1 MKLRKFAAAALLLAT
16 LGSAAAEPPKRE
28 LRSIWMAA
36 MGIDWPRGSAAV
48 GTSASA
54 QATAK
59 ADLIEYIEN
68 FKRHNFN
75 GICLQVRPLAD
86 ALYRSSLEPWSASVS
101 GTRGVDPGWDPLAF
115 AVEECHKRGMEIYAW
130 INPFR
135 INNTGG
141 QYSTDFDKEWREKGW
156 ELKSGNWTI
165 FNPALPEAR
174 QHCYDVIREI
184 YTNYAIDG
192 VIFDD
197 YFYPG
202 DHLTEGSSAGDY
214 KLWQDAKSGL
224 SIADWRRRNVN
235 EVVAEIYEMIQRD
248 RPDMHY
254 GIGPAGTAG
263 KSASKHGVK
272 PPTAGY
278 DWQYDEIYA
287 DPLAWLHEGTIDFIS
302 PQIYWPRKSSSP
314 FTPIAEWWQYVADH
328 FGRHNYISM
337 ASYRVSEELFGGNN
351 EDGGW
356 SEFVAQV
363 EIGRE
368 LAQSKTSGQV
378 YFSAAHFDG
387 PVAWGLGDW
396 LENKVYQRPSLIP
409 PLDWKEHVTYT
420 APTGGKLDGRTISW
434 DATAKPREN
443 TIMRY
448 TVYAVPLSTSIDDA
462 MSADGDGIDGKYLV
476 DVTYEPSYTLSEELS
491 QHHWYA
497 VCVYDGYGFEH
508 APATI
513 NYSGE
518 RSQATRLIAP
528 ADNSTVDWDAELSW
542 TPVAGATYIVEVSDT
557 PDFRTLRY
565 SFADLTDA
573 NVTVDLSDTRDGQ
586 TLYWRVA
593 VCEPD
598 KLYNYTGP
606 GSFICPKRTVG
617 DKANVIT
624 PADGTRI
631 DATEVTVTWSPV
643 KYAESYHLEI
653 ARPGNFDYPIFSANI
668 AAPAT
673 SYDLN
678 TAVIGSG
685 EFECRVFAHGR
696 RFLSSES
703 DRSAFEVDEAPVGST
718 EQGYAV
724 TTDAGYSE
732 RLAGIDVE
740 STWYRSTSSGPSAL
754 AFEGDGSQ
762 HRSMAANRD
771 FVYITGR
778 SADKADADIYLR
790 QYNAATGEHVRD
802 IALTGATALNS
813 TLPCNQVVFDSAG
826 HLCVI
831 NQTNAVSTRPLSVCT
846 VNMATGELTEIAE
859 AKGSGPTHRRVD
871 YAAVYG
877 DVTSG
882 EFYIFAVIS
891 TRNAMLLWKV
901 EDGEATLVSSTVAK
915 EFSGSTANFGAGA
928 RLLPVD
934 ESRCYV
940 DHANGTA
947 SLYDFTTGELVTKLT
962 ATPASAVTTDNGMA
976 LFNLN
981 GYDYVAYNTGAA
993 AKGST
998 VAIAALGQN
1007 SAHDYSAMA
1016 HLCTLPRTPMG
1027 TIDKAE
1033 NSAPVEAVAIDPY
1046 TVRLYF
1052 YSPGNG
1058 LACYTVRDN
1067 TGGVADVAAD
1077 AETAIRVSGL
1087 EVILSRPAASVRAYT
1102 VTGMLAAEATDADCL
1117 TLPAAGT
1124 YLVTADGVS
1133 RLVMAK

>member
-1 MKLRKFAAAALLLAT
+1 MKLRKIAAAALLLAT
-16 LGSAAAEPPKRE
+16 LAGPAADPPKRE
-28 LRSIWMAA
+28 FRSIWMAA
-36 MGIDWPRGSAAV
+36 MGIDWPHKDYIGDE
-48 GTSASA
+48 
-54 QATAK
+54 AK
-59 ADLIEYIEN
+59 SKEAFIEYIEN
-68 FKRHNFN
+68 FKRHGFN
-75 GICLQVRPLAD
+75 NICLQVRPLAD

-115 AVEECHKRGMEIYAW
+115 AVEECHKRGLEIYAW

-135 INNTGG
+135 INKEGTVYNTP
-141 QYSTDFDKEWREKGW
+141 FDQEWREKGW

-174 QHCYDVIREI
+174 QHCYDVIREV

-202 DHLTEGSSAGDY
+202 DPLTEGPSAGDY
-214 KLWQDAKSGL
+214 QLWTAAKAELESDI

-235 EVVAEIYEMIQRD
+235 EVVAAIYEMIQRD
-248 RPDMHY
+248 RPDMRY

-263 KSASKHGVK
+263 KSSAQHGVK
-272 PPTAGY
+272 PPTAGL
-278 DWQYDEIYA
+278 DWQYDDIYA

-302 PQIYWPRKSSSP
+302 PQIYWPRKGTSSP

-337 ASYRVSEELFGGNN
+337 ASYRVSEELFGGNCA
-351 EDGGW
+351 EGGW

-363 EIGRE
+363 EIGRD
-368 LAQSKTSGQV
+368 LAPKTSGQV

-387 PVAWGLGDW
+387 PSAMGLGDW
-396 LENKVYQRPSLIP
+396 LEDKVYQRPSLIP
-409 PLDWKEHVTYT
+409 TLDWKEHDTYS
-420 APTGGKLDGRTISW
+420 APSGGKFDGHTISW
-434 DATAKPREN
+434 DAVAKPREN

-448 TVYAVPLSTSIDDA
+448 TVYAIPLSTSLEEA
-462 MSADGDGIDGKYLV
+462 RSADGDGIDGRYLV
-476 DVTYEPSYTLSEELS
+476 DVSYDTSYTLSDELCKR
-491 QHHWYA
+491 HWYA
-497 VCVYDGYGFEH
+497 VCAYDGYGFEY

-513 NYSGE
+513 NYSDE
-518 RSQATRLIAP
+518 RAQTTTLLSP
-528 ADNSTVDWDAELSW
+528 ADNAIADWDTELSW
-542 TPVAGATYIVEVSDT
+542 SPVAGAEYIVETSDT
-557 PDFRTLRY
+557 QDFKNLRHN
-565 SFADLTDA
+565 FTDITDTK
-573 NVTVDLSDTRDGQ
+573 VTVDLSDTRDGQ

-593 VCEPD
+593 VCQPG
-598 KLYNYTGP
+598 KLYSYTDAAR
-606 GSFICPKRTVG
+606 FVCPTRTRG
-617 DKANVIT
+617 DKPAIT
-624 PADGTRI
+624 SPVSGAHIDGS
-631 DATEVTVTWSPV
+631 EVTVSWNPV
-643 KYAESYHLEI
+643 KYAERYYVEI
-653 ARPGNFDYPIFSANI
+653 ARPDDFENPVYGAYVSA
-668 AAPAT
+668 PET
-673 SYDLN
+673 SLKVN

-685 EFECRVFAHGR
+685 EFECRIFAHGR
-696 RFLSSES
+696 RFLSVES
-703 DRSAFEVDEAPVGST
+703 DKVGFEVGEPPVGTT

-740 STWYRSTSSGPSAL
+740 STWYRSTSSGASAI

-771 FVYITGR
+771 FVYITER
-778 SADKADADIYLR
+778 SADKADADISLR

-802 IALTGATALNS
+802 ITLTGATEQVS
-813 TLPCNQVVFDSAG
+813 ILPCNQVVFDSRG

-831 NQTNAVSTRPLSVCT
+831 NQTGSVAMRPLTVSL
-846 VNMATGELTEIAE
+846 VNMATGELTEVAQ
-859 AKGSGPTHRRVD
+859 AKGSGPTHRTVD
-871 YAAVYG
+871 YAAIYG

-891 TRNAMLLWKV
+891 SRNVLLRWKV
-901 EDGEATLVSSTVAK
+901 VDGEATLTDSNVTK
-915 EFSGSTANFGAGA
+915 EFSGSTANFGTGP

-934 ESRCYV
+934 ETRCYV

-947 SLYDFTTGELVTKLT
+947 SLYDFTTGKLVTSLA
-962 ATPASAVTTDNGMA
+962 ATPASAVNTDNGMA

-993 AKGST
+993 ATGST
-998 VAIAALGQN
+998 MAIAALGQN
-1007 SAHDYSAMA
+1007 SAHNYSSMA

-1027 TIDKAE
+1027 IMDNAV
-1033 NSAPVEAVAIDPY
+1033 NSVPVEAVAIDNN
-1046 TVRLYF
+1046 TVRLYM

-1067 TGGVADVAAD
+1067 TGGVADIAAD
-1077 AETAIRVSGL
+1077 ADTDIRVSGL
-1087 EVILSRPAASVRAYT
+1087 QVILSRAAASVKAYT
-1102 VTGMLAAEATDADCL
+1102 VTGMLVASASDADTL

-1124 YLVTADGVS
+1124 YLVTADGTS
-1133 RLVMAK
+1133 RMLIAR

>member
-1 MKLRKFAAAALLLAT
+1 MKLRKLAAAALLLAT
-16 LGSAAAEPPKRE
+16 LAGQAADPPKRE
-28 LRSIWMAA
+28 FRSIWMAA
-36 MGIDWPRGSAAV
+36 MGIDWPYKYDIGDETKSKAAF
-48 GTSASA
+48 
-54 QATAK
+54 
-59 ADLIEYIEN
+59 IEYVET
-68 FKRHNFN
+68 FKRHRFN
-75 GICLQVRPLAD
+75 GICVQVRPLAD

-278 DWQYDEIYA
+278 DWQYDDIYA

-302 PQIYWPRKSSSP
+302 PQIYWPRKGSSP

-351 EDGGW
+351 ADGGW

-368 LAQSKTSGQV
+368 LAPSTSGQV

-387 PVAWGLGDW
+387 PVAYGLGDW
-396 LENKVYQRPSLIP
+396 LEDKVYQRPALIP

-420 APTGGKLDGRTISW
+420 APTGGKFDGRTISW

-448 TVYAVPLSTSIDDA
+448 TVYAVPLSTSFEEA
-462 MSADGDGIDGKYLV
+462 RSADGDGIDGKYLV

-491 QHHWYA
+491 KRHWYA
-497 VCVYDGYGFEH
+497 VCVYDGYGFEYE
-508 APATI
+508 PATI

-528 ADNSTVDWDAELSW
+528 ADGETAAWDVELSW
-542 TPVAGATYIVEVSDT
+542 APVAGAEYIVETSDD
-557 PDFRTLRY
+557 PEFKTLRH
-565 SFADLTDA
+565 SFIGITDTKVTADL
-573 NVTVDLSDTRDGQ
+573 SETRDSQ

-593 VCEPD
+593 VCEPG
-598 KLYNYTGP
+598 KLYSYTKP
-606 GSFICPKRTVG
+606 ASFTCPRRTVG
-617 DKANVIT
+617 DKADVIT
-624 PADGTRI
+624 PADGSHI
-631 DATEVTVTWSPV
+631 DGTEVAVSWRPV
-643 KYAESYHLEI
+643 KYAERYYVEI
-653 ARPGNFDYPIFSANI
+653 ARPDDFYNPVYGEYVS
-668 AAPAT
+668 APAT
-673 SYDLN
+673 SLKVN
-678 TAVIGSG
+678 TAIIGSG
-685 EFECRVFAHGR
+685 SFECRVFAHGR

-703 DRSAFEVDEAPVGST
+703 DRSAFEVGEAPVGST

-771 FVYITGR
+771 FVYIAGR
-778 SADKADADIYLR
+778 TADKGDADTYLR

-802 IALTGATALNS
+802 IALTGESFHAS
-813 TLPCNQVVFDSAG
+813 VLPCNQITFDSRG

-831 NQTNAVSTRPLSVCT
+831 NESGAVSTRPLSVCT
-846 VNMATGELTEIAE
+846 VNMATGELTEVAQ
-859 AKGSGPTHRRVD
+859 AKGSGPAHRRVD

-1027 TIDKAE
+1027 TMDKAE

>member
-1 MKLRKFAAAALLLAT
+1 MKLRKLAAAALLLAT
-16 LGSAAAEPPKRE
+16 LAGQAADPPKRE
-28 LRSIWMAA
+28 FRSIWMAA
-36 MGIDWPRGSAAV
+36 MGIDWPYKYDIGDETKSKAAF
-48 GTSASA
+48 
-54 QATAK
+54 
-59 ADLIEYIEN
+59 IEYVET
-68 FKRHNFN
+68 FKRHRFN
-75 GICLQVRPLAD
+75 GICVQVRPLAD

-115 AVEECHKRGMEIYAW
+115 AVEECHKRGLEVYAW

-135 INNTGG
+135 INKDGT
-141 QYSTDFDKEWREKGW
+141 QYDTPFDKEWREKGW

-202 DHLTEGSSAGDY
+202 DPLTEGSNAGDY
-214 KLWQDAKSGL
+214 QQWKDAKSGL

-278 DWQYDEIYA
+278 DWQYDDIYA

-302 PQIYWPRKSSSP
+302 PQIYWPRKGSSP

-351 EDGGW
+351 ADGGW

-368 LAQSKTSGQV
+368 LAPSTSGQV

-387 PVAWGLGDW
+387 PVAYGLGDW
-396 LENKVYQRPSLIP
+396 LEDKVYQRPALIP

-420 APTGGKLDGRTISW
+420 APTGGKFDGRTICW

-448 TVYAVPLSTSIDDA
+448 TVYAVPLSTSFEEA
-462 MSADGDGIDGKYLV
+462 RSADGDGIDGKYLV
-476 DVTYEPSYTLSEELS
+476 DVTYEPSYTLSDELS
-491 QHHWYA
+491 KRHWYA
-497 VCVYDGYGFEH
+497 VCVYDGYGFEYE
-508 APATI
+508 PATI

-528 ADNSTVDWDAELSW
+528 ADGETAAWDVELSW
-542 TPVAGATYIVEVSDT
+542 APVAGAEYIVETSDD
-557 PDFRTLRY
+557 PEFKTLRH
-565 SFADLTDA
+565 SFIGITDTKVTADL
-573 NVTVDLSDTRDGQ
+573 SETRDSQ

-593 VCEPD
+593 VCEPG
-598 KLYNYTGP
+598 KLYSYTKP
-606 GSFICPKRTVG
+606 ASFTCPRRTVG
-617 DKANVIT
+617 DKADVIT
-624 PADGTRI
+624 PADGSHI
-631 DATEVTVTWSPV
+631 DGNEVAISWKPV
-643 KYAESYHLEI
+643 KYAERYYVEI
-653 ARPGNFDYPIFSANI
+653 ARPDDFYNPVYGEYVS
-668 AAPAT
+668 APAT
-673 SYDLN
+673 SLKVN

-685 EFECRVFAHGR
+685 SFECRVFAHGR

-703 DRSAFEVDEAPVGST
+703 DRSAFEVGEAPVGST

-740 STWYRSTSSGPSAL
+740 STWYRSTSSGPSAI

-771 FVYITGR
+771 FVYIAGR
-778 SADKADADIYLR
+778 TADKGDADTYLR

-802 IALTGATALNS
+802 IALTGEPFHAS
-813 TLPCNQVVFDSAG
+813 VLPCNQITFDSRG

-831 NQTNAVSTRPLSVCT
+831 NESGAVSTRPLSVCT
-846 VNMATGELTEIAE
+846 VNMATGELTEVAQ
-859 AKGSGPTHRRVD
+859 AKGSGPAHRRVD

-947 SLYDFTTGELVTKLT
+947 SLYDFSTGELVTKLV

-1027 TIDKAE
+1027 TMDKAE

-1058 LACYTVRDN
+1058 LACYTIRDN

-1087 EVILSRPAASVRAYT
+1087 EVLLSRPAASVRAYT

>member
-16 LGSAAAEPPKRE
+16 LGSSAAEPPKRE
-28 LRSIWMAA
+28 FRSIWMAA
-36 MGIDWPRGSAAV
+36 MGIDWPRGSSAV
-48 GTSASA
+48 GTSESA
-54 QATAK
+54 QANAK
-59 ADLIEYIEN
+59 AALIEYIEN

-115 AVEECHKRGMEIYAW
+115 AVEECHKRGLEIYAW

-141 QYSTDFDKEWREKGW
+141 VYDTDFDKEWREKGW

-202 DHLTEGSSAGDY
+202 DHLTEASSAGDY
-214 KLWQDAKSGL
+214 KLWQEAKSGL

-263 KSASKHGVK
+263 KSSALHGVK
-272 PPTAGY
+272 APTAGY
-278 DWQYDEIYA
+278 DWQYDDIYA

-302 PQIYWPRKSSSP
+302 PQIYWPRNSSSSP

-351 EDGGW
+351 ADGGW

-363 EIGRE
+363 QIGRE
-368 LAQSKTSGQV
+368 LAPNTSGQV

-387 PVAWGLGDW
+387 PSAWGLGDW
-396 LENKVYQRPSLIP
+396 LEEKVYQNPALIP
-409 PLDWKEHVTYT
+409 PLDWKEHVTYS
-420 APTGGKLDGRTISW
+420 APAGARLEGCTLSW
-434 DATAKPREN
+434 DAMAKPREN

-448 TVYAVPLSTSIDDA
+448 TVYAIPLSTSYEEV
-462 MSADGDGIDGKYLV
+462 MGEDGIDGKYLL
-476 DVTYEPSYTLSEELS
+476 DVTYEPSYTLTKEQSE
-491 QHHWYA
+491 HHWYA

-508 APATI
+508 TPATI
-513 NYSGE
+513 NYTGE
-518 RSQATRLIAP
+518 RSQATTLIAP
-528 ADNSTVDWDAELSW
+528 ADKATVDWDADLSW
-542 TPVAGATYIVEVSDT
+542 TPVAGARYIVEVSDT
-557 PDFRTLRY
+557 PDFKSVRY
-565 SFADLTDA
+565 SFEDLTEP
-573 NVTVDLSDTRDGQ
+573 NVTVDLSDARDGQ

-593 VCEPD
+593 VCETD
-598 KLYNYTGP
+598 KLYNYTEP
-606 GSFICPKRTVG
+606 SSFIAPVRTEGEKPV
-617 DKANVIT
+617 VVT
-624 PADGTRI
+624 PDAGAHIDGS
-631 DATEVTVTWSPV
+631 EVTVSWNHV
-643 KYAESYHLEI
+643 KYAERYYVEI
-653 ARPGNFDYPIFSANI
+653 ARPGNFENPVYGAYVSA
-668 AAPAT
+668 PET
-673 SYDLN
+673 SLKVN

-685 EFECRVFAHGR
+685 EFECRIFAHGR
-696 RFLSSES
+696 RFLSVES
-703 DRSAFEVDEAPVGST
+703 DKVGFEVGEPPVGTT

-740 STWYRSTSSGPSAL
+740 STWYRSTSSGASAI

-771 FVYITGR
+771 FVYITER
-778 SADKADADIYLR
+778 SADKADADISLR

-802 IALTGATALNS
+802 ITLTGATEQVS
-813 TLPCNQVVFDSAG
+813 ILPCNQVVFDSRG

-831 NQTNAVSTRPLSVCT
+831 NQTGSVAMRPLTVSL
-846 VNMATGELTEIAE
+846 VNMATGELTEVAQ
-859 AKGSGPTHRRVD
+859 AKGSGPTHRTVD
-871 YAAVYG
+871 YAAIYG

-891 TRNAMLLWKV
+891 SRNVLLRWKV
-901 EDGEATLVSSTVAK
+901 VDGEATLTDSNVTK
-915 EFSGSTANFGAGA
+915 EFSGSTANFGTGP

-934 ESRCYV
+934 ETRCYV

-947 SLYDFTTGELVTKLT
+947 SLYDFTTGKLVTSLA
-962 ATPASAVTTDNGMA
+962 ATPASAVNTDNGMA

-993 AKGST
+993 ATGST
-998 VAIAALGQN
+998 MAIAALGQN
-1007 SAHDYSAMA
+1007 SAHNYSSMA

-1027 TIDKAE
+1027 IMDNAV
-1033 NSAPVEAVAIDPY
+1033 NSVPVEAVAIDNN
-1046 TVRLYF
+1046 TVRLYM

-1067 TGGVADVAAD
+1067 TGGVADIAAD
-1077 AETAIRVSGL
+1077 ADTDIRVSGL
-1087 EVILSRPAASVRAYT
+1087 QVILSRAAASVKAYT
-1102 VTGMLAAEATDADCL
+1102 VTGMLVASASNADTL

-1124 YLVTADGVS
+1124 YLVTADGTS
-1133 RLVMAK
+1133 RMLIAR